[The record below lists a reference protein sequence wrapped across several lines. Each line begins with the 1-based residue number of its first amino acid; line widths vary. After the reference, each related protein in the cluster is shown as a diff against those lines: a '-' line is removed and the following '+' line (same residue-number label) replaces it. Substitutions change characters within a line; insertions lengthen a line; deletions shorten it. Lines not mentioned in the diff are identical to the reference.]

1 MIYIL
6 VYDKKFIMVEI
17 YWVLCQPLTMYYN
30 SLILHLLRPVKKAYP
45 GRGQSSLR
53 QGNLRCLGMLALSSL
68 FSTLLFLFSLI
79 TNLWLLSC
87 VAFMTCCRHTLGDY
101 NTGLVC

>member
-1 MIYIL
+1 MKFLLIILILLLLLHFIIILTEMIYIL
-6 VYDKKFIMVEI
+6 VCDKKFIMVEI

-68 FSTLLFLFSLI
+68 FSTLLFLFS
-79 TNLWLLSC
+79 
-87 VAFMTCCRHTLGDY
+87 F
-101 NTGLVC
+101 

>member
-17 YWVLCQPLTMYYN
+17 YWVLCQSLTMYYD
-30 SLILHLLRPVKKAYP
+30 SLILHLIRPVKKAYP

-53 QGNLRCLGMLALSSL
+53 QGNLRCLGMLALS
-68 FSTLLFLFSLI
+68 FLFLHYFSSIFI
-79 TNLWLLSC
+79 TNLWLLSR

-101 NTGLVC
+101 NTG